1 MDARLTRV
9 ALLVSACLLSAGCV
23 GIDTPASDAAAT
35 PTASTSESPREHI
48 VLVLDHLDTFYD
60 HVEAL
65 APVIQ
70 DTTAMTERAALSAEA
85 MTLVGELRSEFDWL
99 PIVDIPQSVKQPYF
113 DLLDSQTVFA
123 NLLGYEQRT
132 AWDSG
137 WHVINMQVPDL
148 RQRVV
153 RVRALA
159 EELP

>member
-1 MDARLTRV
+1 
-9 ALLVSACLLSAGCV
+9 
-23 GIDTPASDAAAT
+23 
-35 PTASTSESPREHI
+35 
-48 VLVLDHLDTFYD
+48 
-60 HVEAL
+60 
-65 APVIQ
+65 
-70 DTTAMTERAALSAEA
+70 MTERAALSAEA